1 MSTQKYQRIY
11 DYIHEYQ
18 RLVYD
23 FYSKDVVAFLTTYY
37 HIDTTDTVWDDENLM
52 GGSYD
57 KIGSLSGV
65 RFNKILLLPVYY
77 SEEMTTT
84 YDAQDIGYIKDGD
97 TSFVIPSTYGFI
109 PLPGD
114 KIKLEQDYLRP
125 TNNIYPIYYVGGVEK
140 TSNTDRVFYRLKLH
154 VEQSVTE
161 SQLDEQVS
169 QPIYT
174 FFEYDKQI
182 HTLQDAQFMTQLL
195 SKNEDLREC
204 IKDNLYDNRSG
215 YYFNHGVGPC

>member
-1 MSTQKYQRIY
+1 MSTQKYERIY
-11 DYIHEYQ
+11 EYIHEYQ

-37 HIDTTDTVWDDENLM
+37 SIDTSSTVWDDENLM

-57 KIGSLSGV
+57 RVGELSGIMY
-65 RFNKILLLPVYY
+65 NKILLLPVYY

-84 YDAQDIGYIKDGD
+84 YDAQDIGYVKDGD
-97 TSFVIPSTYGFI
+97 TQFVIPSSYGI
-109 PLPGD
+109 VPLPGD

-125 TNNIYPIYYVGGVEK
+125 ENNIYPIYSVKGVEK
-140 TSNTDRVFYRLKLH
+140 TSNTDRVFYRLKLS

-161 SQLDEQVS
+161 TQLDEQVAALF
-169 QPIYT
+169 T
-174 FFEYDKQI
+174 FFEYDKKI
-182 HTLQDAQFMTQLL
+182 HTIEDAQFMAQLL
-195 SKNEDLREC
+195 VKNEKLKEC